1 MLIEWP
7 DFEED
12 RHSRRGQKMLAP
24 SLMNEK
30 KSLGGGV
37 ESSHAQKIQSPGLDL
52 MNEVYK
58 DLLQVKSLEG
68 SVEEDFRDLIK
79 VLVEGAGSL
88 EAHGAAA
95 SRLRREVWE
104 IEGDLRHLLAN
115 ITEAQR
121 HLARA
126 RLQAEAREVELGA
139 LQLELVAGI
148 RAGRVRLD
156 YETGKLEGKVAY
168 RPGVLGNPELL
179 ARLFARLGEERD
191 PAVLHLDAH
200 LLADV

>member
-1 MLIEWP
+1 
-7 DFEED
+7 
-12 RHSRRGQKMLAP
+12 
-24 SLMNEK
+24 MNEK

-95 SRLRREVWE
+95 SRLRREVGRSRGTCGICWPTSPVPSATAAAWVPS
-104 IEGDLRHLLAN
+104 GG
-115 ITEAQR
+115 
-121 HLARA
+121 AR
-126 RLQAEAREVELGA
+126 G
-139 LQLELVAGI
+139 G
-148 RAGRVRLD
+148 AGRAAAAGVR
-156 YETGKLEGKVAY
+156 GASWW
-168 RPGVLGNPELL
+168 R
-179 ARLFARLGEERD
+179 
-191 PAVLHLDAH
+191 
-200 LLADV
+200 